1 MQKHCPFCNAPMP
14 EEASFCL
21 HCFSILEGS
30 KAVPTPKAQAH
41 RTAHTVATRFK
52 TAERCSAVALTLIF
66 LTGMVTSF
74 VGNPLTGAPVSLF
87 SPNGWG
93 VQPSASA
100 AKGNPNGEN
109 EPTDSAAGKA
119 ELTAEDTAQSL
130 IAAFPKPSDILTAGG
145 SVPSV
150 SPSSDSST
158 ASDSAASD
166 NSDNPAEPTGPAEP
180 SADKNQPME
189 QPEYNPKLYTYKP
202 DEGDRIAITGYTGSA
217 AKVIVPAVIDGKI
230 VCRIAEGTFQ
240 NCKTLQEITLETD
253 TRQNYLWVNGGCV
266 TNCPNLTTFN
276 FNQTDLGIYGEFAR
290 DCPKLREV
298 NIDNDQYRFI
308 DGALY
313 YWSSQEWLLRFYAEG
328 ETQTELT
335 VPTWCAGIENVCN
348 LEDNPYLKVLRL
360 HQRTTHFPQFFF
372 GTNPNFEAVYVEEGN
387 PKAFDCDGVLFTK
400 SSSDTLYYANFYPAG
415 KTSKVF
421 KMPENTVLSAYNS
434 ENPYLEELWLPK
446 NAYIQSTDAVFYE
459 RCFRNLQRVY
469 LQEGHSLEEYV
480 RTRFT
485 GELYIY

>member
-30 KAVPTPKAQAH
+30 KAVPTPKVQAH
-41 RTAHTVATRFK
+41 KTARTIATRFK

-66 LTGMVTSF
+66 LTGMVTSL
-74 VGNPLTGAPVSLF
+74 VGNPLTGAPTPLL
-87 SPNGWG
+87 SPNGYG
-93 VQPSASA
+93 VLPASA

-109 EPTDSAAGKA
+109 EPTDGTAGETA
-119 ELTAEDTAQSL
+119 LTAEDTAQSL
-130 IAAFPKPSDILTAGG
+130 IAAFPKPSDILTDGG
-145 SVPSV
+145 SVPST
-150 SPSSDSST
+150 SPSAD
-158 ASDSAASD
+158 ASD
-166 NSDNPAEPTGPAEP
+166 NSDNPAEPTKPAES
-180 SADKNQPME
+180 SADKKDPME

-217 AKVIVPAVIDGKI
+217 AKVIVPAVIDGKV
-230 VCRIAEGTFQ
+230 VCRISEGTFQ
-240 NCKTLQEITLETD
+240 NCKALQEITLETD
-253 TRQNYLWVNGGCV
+253 TRQTYLWVNDGCV

-276 FNQTDLGIYGEFAR
+276 FNQTDLGIYGGFAKA
-290 DCPKLREV
+290 CPKLREV

-360 HQRTTHFPQFFF
+360 HKYTKRFPQFFF
-372 GTNPNFEAVYVEEGN
+372 GTNPNFEAVYVEEGH
-387 PKAFDCDGVLFTK
+387 PQAFDCDGVLFTK
-400 SSSDTLYYANFYPAG
+400 SSSDALYYANFYPAG
-415 KTSKVF
+415 KTNKVF
-421 KMPENTVLSAYNS
+421 KMPENSCLKGYNKSAYQNS
-434 ENPYLEELWLPK
+434 YLEELWLPK
-446 NAYIQSTDAVFYE
+446 TASIQDLDTVFYE

-469 LQEGHSLEEYV
+469 LQEGHSLENYV